1 MIIFIM
7 QLGFFLL
14 LVAQP
19 TLQFSVDRSSDDD
32 CFCGLENTP
41 PASRILGGNVTAPN
55 QYPWMVRLSGCGGSI
70 ISNRHVLTAY
80 HCGFSKT
87 VKVSTYHQ
95 YDEND
100 YEEVAVEKWV
110 YPDKEVTGS
119 HDIAIL
125 VLAKP
130 VSFDREIH
138 PICLPTSDDFVWKG
152 EKVMAM
158 GWGRIYYSCGQSQKL
173 KHTEVIVGDIHKNKN
188 YFSTRWST
196 GTVACPG
203 DSGGPV
209 CHQDPDTKR
218 WTIVGTAYLIVYA
231 GKICTSGGN
240 VWNTV
245 SSHLDWINKVLDE
258 TPNTVRCSP
267 KPLSSYPVD
276 GGWSKWGSCSK
287 SCGSG
292 RQTRTCTNPEPAREG
307 SGCPGS
313 SSQICNTE
321 ECPGVW
327 EQTST
332 DDCWFKCGSKGGLCE
347 KECGANGHCCYQGAD
362 DCPNE
367 AANASPKHHTCVR
380 KVSPDCDGTD
390 YLFGAAYTGGDLD
403 KTKANSAESCQ
414 AFCKTVTN
422 CKRWTWEMD
431 TTECYAK
438 SGNNGII
445 NACPKKYGNLVGR
458 AMPRLFLVG
467 PSWVRLSSYPNGR
480 IE

>member
-7 QLGFFLL
+7 QLLFFLL
-14 LVAQP
+14 LVAHP

-41 PASRILGGNVTAPN
+41 PSSRILGGNVTTPN
-55 QYPWMVRLSGCGGSI
+55 QYPWMVRLSGCGGSL

-87 VKVSTYHQ
+87 VKVSTHHQ

-100 YEEVAVEKWV
+100 YEEVAVEKRF
-110 YPDKEVTGS
+110 YPDSKVTGA

-138 PICLPTSDDFVWKG
+138 PICLPNSDDFLWKG
-152 EKVMAM
+152 EKVTAM
-158 GWGRIYYSCGQSQKL
+158 GWGRIYYSCGQSPKL
-173 KHTEVIVGDIHKNKN
+173 KHTELIVGDIHKNKN
-188 YFSTRWST
+188 YFSTVWNT

-258 TPNTVRCSP
+258 TPNTVRCAP

-276 GGWSKWGSCSK
+276 GGWSNWGSCSK

-292 RQTRTCTNPEPAREG
+292 RQTRTCTNPEPARGG
-307 SGCPGS
+307 SGCPGF
-313 SSQICNTE
+313 SSQICNPE
-321 ECPGVW
+321 ECPAVW

-332 DDCWFKCGSKGGLCE
+332 NDCWYKCGNKGGLCE
-347 KECGANGHCCYQGAD
+347 KECGANGHCCHRGYD
-362 DCPNE
+362 DCPKE
-367 AANASPKHHTCVR
+367 A
-380 KVSPDCDGTD
+380 G
-390 YLFGAAYTGGDLD
+390 
-403 KTKANSAESCQ
+403 
-414 AFCKTVTN
+414 
-422 CKRWTWEMD
+422 
-431 TTECYAK
+431 
-438 SGNNGII
+438 
-445 NACPKKYGNLVGR
+445 
-458 AMPRLFLVG
+458 
-467 PSWVRLSSYPNGR
+467 
-480 IE
+480 